1 MIGVLKNSIATVVF
15 LFLCAISTAQDKNL
29 AYYAEHTEE
38 ILLDAKAAF
47 QNSRYDRALEL
58 CKWHYVIVGDNKA
71 DALREKAKQCAE
83 LSEEM
88 RALVLSNQQNVAKEK
103 ANAILA
109 LNPNDKAAREIRD
122 LLTTTGSSNGH
133 DWVDLGLSVKWAIC
147 NVGASSP
154 EGYGDYFAWGE
165 TQPKSRYGWSTYKFW
180 VSGDGEWDGVKF
192 NIKIN
197 KYCTRSSYWED
208 PNPMDNKTVL
218 APDDDAAHVNW
229 GGSWR
234 MPTDEEWTELRT
246 KCTWTWTT
254 KNGVDGRKV
263 TGPNGNSIFLPAAGY
278 RYATG
283 LYSAGAD
290 GYYWSS
296 SLDTD
301 DSHDAWNVYFGSGDV
316 FRDDNGRRYY
326 GFSVRPVT
334 E

>member
-1 MIGVLKNSIATVVF
+1 MNKLVKIAYVTLFIFVF
-15 LFLCAISTAQDKNL
+15 GLPVNAQDKGL
-29 AYYAEHTEE
+29 PYYNNHPSEA
-38 ILLDAKAAF
+38 LPDARTAF
-47 QNSRYDRALEL
+47 RGGDYGRAVEL

-165 TQPKSRYGWSTYKFW
+165 TQLKTDYSWLTYKFR
-180 VSGDGEWDGVKF
+180 VRGDNRDNLKF
-192 NIKIN
+192 N
-197 KYCTRSSYWED
+197 KYCTLSSYWYSS
-208 PNPMDNKTVL
+208 NPMDNKTVL
-218 APDDDAAHVNW
+218 DPEDDAAHVNW

-254 KNGVDGRKV
+254 KNGVDGRTV
-263 TGPNGNSIFLPAAGY
+263 TGPNGNSIFLPAAGS
-278 RYATG
+278 RYDAD
-283 LYSAGAD
+283 LYYAGSY

-296 SLDTD
+296 SLSTGGPD
-301 DSHDAWNVYFGSGDV
+301 DAWYVCFGSDDV
-316 FRDDNGRRYY
+316 DRNYY
-326 GFSVRPVT
+326 YRCRGFSVRPVT